1 VNEKRK
7 VKISKYLAMHLRHQP
22 ELIGLVLDPHGWTGV
37 EDLLRAATAHG
48 FPFTRAE
55 LDEVV
60 ADNDKQRYAFDPGGT
75 RIRAN
80 QGHSVE
86 VDLDLP
92 VVEPPEWLYHGTVAR
107 FLPAIR
113 AEGLRPMN
121 RHAVHLSPDRT
132 TAVGVGTRRGLPV
145 VLTVRAGQMRREGGF
160 EFRRSANGVWLVDA
174 VPAEWI
180 SWPTDG

>member
-1 VNEKRK
+1 VNEKRHIQ
-7 VKISKYLAMHLRHQP
+7 ISKYLARHLRHQP
-22 ELIGLVLDPHGWTGV
+22 ERIGLVLDPHGWTDVAG
-37 EDLLRAATAHG
+37 LLRAATAHG
-48 FPFTRAE
+48 FPLTRAE

-60 ADNDKQRYAFDPGGT
+60 AGNDKQRYAFDTGGT

-92 VVEPPEWLYHGTVAR
+92 VAEPPEWLYHGTVAR

-113 AEGLRPMN
+113 TEGLRPMQ

-132 TAVGVGTRRGLPV
+132 TAIRVGTRRGRPV

-160 EFRRSANGVWLVDA
+160 EFRCSANGVWLVAA

-180 SWPTDG
+180 TWPAGH